1 MRTIA
6 GVNTATRWQRLK
18 VLFAQGLERP
28 ESARAAWVAQQSG
41 DDAQLREELLQL
53 LVQQREPAHIFVR
66 DAQVLLERLAPQAAA
81 PDERLGG
88 SIGPYRL
95 TQELG
100 AGGMGRVYLAERADG
115 QFTQRVALKLIRTEF
130 ATPELRQRFLR
141 ERETLARLAHPNI
154 AQLYDGGLAADGTPY
169 FTLEYIEGK
178 PITRWCNEQR
188 CDIRARIQ
196 LMLKVCDAVQYAHR
210 NLIVHR
216 DLKPSNLLV
225 TQSGEPKLLDFGI
238 AKPLSRDA
246 AEATLTRTDA
256 QPMTREYAAPEQV
269 LGEPVTTATDI
280 YTLGVLLY
288 LLLCGRMP
296 YRRAELGE
304 IGWTKAI
311 LEEAPQSLHDAVDRD
326 AAQPQVHDEGASL
339 RRAADADAV
348 TLAAARAS
356 TPAIL
361 RRALRGDLE
370 RIVQRALAKAPEARY
385 PAVSALAEDL
395 QAYLDGR
402 ALSGGTRTYR
412 VRKFVRRYW
421 LPLAAGALLFLVVLG
436 SAIGL
441 AWQAAQIERQ
451 AQSTAAVKD
460 FLLSLFQKAN
470 PNVAQGKALTLRDAV
485 DAGVQKLER
494 IPPAQ
499 AELKAELQVTLG
511 TIYYQLGL
519 HKEAAALH
527 AQAFELLKDLP
538 QQTLLAANAER
549 FEATEVTSLGDYQ
562 RGQELADDA
571 VRRLRAMAR
580 PPPRDLGRAL
590 STAGWVAG
598 KRADVERVKQLS
610 EEAFALA
617 SQPPADEELMYLALE
632 QKASAARKMHEP
644 ARAAEYYKQALALSI
659 KVNGASDQQSISY
672 GQLLGS
678 TLGAMGLYDQ
688 AQPYVLAA
696 FESASHA
703 FGEDSSRALRIGEVL
718 GLSEFEGGHVAAA
731 AQRFAHLHELAS
743 AHAPRDDSVLAEIS
757 LNYAEMLTELG
768 DYARAEPLLVRTR
781 DFLEAH
787 AGSDPNEI
795 AETLSALGEVH
806 LGQGKVELAES
817 EMQAALARLVQGKA
831 DYTALTQARLA
842 HAQLR
847 RGENQAAL
855 ASATA
860 ARDNALKLAGERSH
874 DTALAR
880 QLLGS
885 ALAATGQA
893 APAETQWRAAL
904 DSYKL
909 LLPPDGMHLRS
920 ADARLALGQA
930 LIQREPTRAEGLRL
944 LRDAAALRAQFLGE
958 GDARRRA
965 ADEALAQA
973 QSTAA
978 P

>member
-1 MRTIA
+1 M
-6 GVNTATRWQRLK
+6 NTSARWQQVK
-18 VLFAQGLERP
+18 GLFAQVMQQP
-28 ESARAAWVAQQSG
+28 ESTRAAWIAQHAG
-41 DDAQLREELLQL
+41 ADAQVRDELLQL
-53 LVQQREPAHIFVR
+53 LAQQREPARIFDG
-66 DAQVLLERLAPQAAA
+66 DAQALLERLAPPPDTA
-81 PDERLGG
+81 DERIGA

-95 TQELG
+95 TRELG

-115 QFTQRVALKLIRTEF
+115 QFTQRVALKLVRSEF
-130 ATPELRQRFLR
+130 ATSELRQRFLR
-141 ERETLARLAHPNI
+141 ERDTLARLAHPNI
-154 AQLYDGGLAADGTPY
+154 AQLHDGGLAADGTPY
-169 FTLEYIEGK
+169 FTLEYIDGK
-178 PITRWCNEQR
+178 PITRWCNER
-188 CDIRARIQ
+188 RSDIRARVR
-196 LMLKVCDAVQYAHR
+196 LLLKVCDAVQHAHR

-225 TQSGEPKLLDFGI
+225 TDAGEPKLLDFGI
-238 AKPLSRDA
+238 AKPLSRDS
-246 AEATLTRTDA
+246 AEATLTSTDA

-311 LEEAPQSLHDAVDRD
+311 LEDAPESLHDAVDR
-326 AAQPQVHDEGASL
+326 ASAEPQAHDESAST
-339 RRAADADAV
+339 RRAAVPDAV
-348 TLAAARAS
+348 TLAAARAT
-356 TPAIL
+356 TPAML

-370 RIVQRALAKAPEARY
+370 RIVQRALAKAPDARY
-385 PAVSALAEDL
+385 PAVSALADDL

-412 VRKFVRRYW
+412 LRKFMRRYW
-421 LPLAAGALLFLVVLG
+421 LPLAAGALLFGVVLG

-441 AWQAAQIERQ
+441 AWEAAQIERH
-451 AQSTAAVKD
+451 AQTTAAVKD
-460 FLLSLFQKAN
+460 FLLGLFQKAN
-470 PNVAQGKALTLRDAV
+470 PNVAQGKTITLRDAV

-494 IPPAQ
+494 IPPEQ
-499 AELKAELQVTLG
+499 AELKAELEVTLG

-538 QQTLLAANAER
+538 RQGVLAANAER

-571 VRRLRAMAR
+571 LRRLRAM
-580 PPPRDLGRAL
+580 PRAPSHDLGRAL

-598 KRADVERVKQLS
+598 KRSDVERVKQLS

-632 QKASAARKMHEP
+632 QKASAARKTHEP

-659 KVNGASDQQSISY
+659 KVNGPTDQQSISY
-672 GQLLGS
+672 DQLLGS
-678 TLGAMGLYDQ
+678 TLGVMGLYDQ

-696 FESASHA
+696 FEGASRA
-703 FGEDSSRALRIGEVL
+703 FGEDSSRTLRIGEVL
-718 GLSEFEGGHVAAA
+718 GLSEFEGGHVGAA
-731 AQRFAHLHELAS
+731 AQRFAQLYELAA
-743 AHAPRDDSVLAEIS
+743 AHVPRDDSVLAEVS
-757 LNYAEMLTELG
+757 LNYAEILTELG
-768 DYARAEPLLVRTR
+768 DYARAEPLLVSTR
-781 DFLEAH
+781 DFLAAH

-795 AETLSALGEVH
+795 AETLSALGELH
-806 LGQGKVELAES
+806 LGQGKLELAEDD
-817 EMQAALARLVQGKA
+817 MRAALARLVEAKA
-831 DYTALTQARLA
+831 DYTALAQARLA

-847 RGENQAAL
+847 RGENDAAL
-855 ASATA
+855 ASANA

-880 QLLGS
+880 QLLGM
-885 ALAATGQA
+885 ALAASGQMEL
-893 APAETQWRAAL
+893 AEAQWRAAL
-904 DSYKL
+904 DSYTQ
-909 LLPPDGMHLRS
+909 LLPPNGMHLRS
-920 ADARLALGQA
+920 ADARLALGRA
-930 LIQREPTRAEGLRL
+930 LVKHAPTRAEGLRL
-944 LRDAAALRAQFLGE
+944 LREAASMRAQFLGAD
-958 GDARRRA
+958 DARRRE
-965 ADEALAQA
+965 ADEALALAQA
-973 QSTAA
+973 PAS